1 VASFDFIDEVKKYV
15 QAGHGGPG
23 AVHFRREKFVPKGG
37 PDGGDGGKGGD
48 IILKGNKQLS
58 TLLHLKYRKH
68 IVAEDGKAGE
78 GGCRTGADG
87 ANIILEVPLGTVA
100 KDIDSGKILV
110 DITEDGQQ
118 TILLHGGRGGQGN
131 VHFKTPTQQ
140 APRHAQP
147 GEPGEEC
154 WIKLELKLLAE
165 VGLVGFPNAG
175 KSTLLASIS
184 AAKPKIANYPF
195 TTLVPQL
202 GVVAYREGHSFV
214 LADMPGIIEGASMGK
229 GLGTRFLKHIERNRV
244 LVLMI
249 SADDTPN
256 IGQAYTSLLKE
267 LKSYSEDLF
276 RKPRMLVVSKLDLI
290 GAEEKVTI
298 KKLLPKQIDCVFISA
313 VTGEGLQKFKDNI
326 WKLLHPKLK

>member
-1 VASFDFIDEVKKYV
+1 MASFDFIDEVKKYV

-23 AVHFRREKFVPKGG
+23 SVHFRREKFVPKGG

-68 IVAEDGKAGE
+68 IVAEDGKPGE

-87 ANIILEVPLGTVA
+87 ATIILEVPLGTVA
-100 KDIDSGKILV
+100 KDIDSGNILV

-140 APRHAQP
+140 APRYAQP
-147 GEPGEEC
+147 GESGEEG

-249 SADDTPN
+249 SADDTAN
-256 IGQAYTSLLKE
+256 IVQTYTSLLKE

-276 RKPRMLVVSKLDLI
+276 KKPRILVISKLDLI
-290 GAEEKVTI
+290 GAEEKLTI

-313 VTGEGLQKFKDNI
+313 VTGEGLKEFKDKV
-326 WKLLHPKLK
+326 WKLLHPAL

>member
-1 VASFDFIDEVKKYV
+1 MASFDFIDEVKKYIR
-15 QAGHGGPG
+15 AGHGGPG
-23 AVHFRREKFVPKGG
+23 VVHFRREKFVPKGG

-68 IVAEDGKAGE
+68 IMADDGKPGE

-87 ANIILEVPLGTVA
+87 TSIVLEVPLGTVA
-100 KDIDSGKILV
+100 KDADTGKILLDV
-110 DITEDGQQ
+110 TEDGQE

-147 GEPGEEC
+147 GEPGEEG
-154 WIKLELKLLAE
+154 WMRLELKLLAE

-184 AAKPKIANYPF
+184 AAKPKIDSYPF

-202 GVVAYREGHSFV
+202 GVVAYREGNSFV
-214 LADMPGIIEGASMGK
+214 LADIPGIIEGASMGK
-229 GLGTRFLKHIERNRV
+229 GLGIRFLKHIERNRV

-249 SADDTPN
+249 SADTPN
-256 IGQAYTSLLKE
+256 IDQAYVTLLKE
-267 LKSYSEDLF
+267 LKAYNQDLF
-276 RKPRMLVVSKLDLI
+276 SKPRILVISKLDLI
-290 GAEEKVTI
+290 NTEEKLAI
-298 KKLLPKQIDCVFISA
+298 KKLLPKKIDCVFISS
-313 VTGEGLQKFKDNI
+313 VTGQGLEEFKDKV
-326 WKLLHPKLK
+326 WKLLHPAS

>member
-1 VASFDFIDEVKKYV
+1 MASFDFIDEVKKYV